1 MHHITDIVHE
11 LVIITIMN
19 KQHKILA
26 TGLHAITING
36 RVYIFT
42 EKEYQHL
49 TWWELV
55 KLKYFV

>member
-1 MHHITDIVHE
+1 
-11 LVIITIMN
+11 MN

-26 TGLHAITING
+26 TGLHSITING
-36 RVYIFT
+36 RVHIFT
-42 EKEYQHL
+42 EKEYEHL